1 MAELF
6 TIPTNGTVKYPEA
19 DILIFGSDFAHSEY
33 VIPMARF
40 KFYTAIGEA
49 SEASSIYIRLS
60 GGFNTQLSNQ
70 YQEATGIFGSV
81 EQGQN
86 RGAGQGIGGITALI
100 GSMFDSGGTALQSS
114 IIKSLGAGA
123 GFVAS
128 AGNSGKS
135 QIEFLTRRAFNS
147 FQQLIYQGPKFRAFQ
162 LPFNMKPTSYKEAKT
177 MRDII
182 QTFRIASSPRG
193 QGFNTPLTG
202 QVEKTAEELA
212 AIEAGN
218 KNISPEEQVSPFTTE
233 TGQKVL
239 SGAFADLG
247 LAPAPLTFG
256 YPDMCKL
263 ELVLYHNDK
272 KDISVVFQSDFC
284 MIDNV
289 AIDYG
294 ASNKMVFLANPES
307 VVAGDYFPSEVN
319 MTIALRE
326 SVLVT
331 AEYASGQSAS
341 LAGRPGKITIF

>member
-6 TIPTNGTVKYPEA
+6 TIPTGTVTYPEA

-40 KFYTAIGEA
+40 KFYTATGA
-49 SEASSIYIRLS
+49 DSEASPIYIRLG
-60 GGFNTQLSNQ
+60 GGFNTQLSND

-81 EQGQN
+81 AKGQN
-86 RGAGQGIGGITALI
+86 RDAESIGGITKLI

-162 LPFNMKPTSYKEAKT
+162 LPFNMKPTSYEEAKT
-177 MRDII
+177 MRNII
-182 QTFRIASSPRG
+182 QTFRIASSPRASGSTLLKDADTTKSKTEQDALDAAKKDKSDTEVALINEG
-193 QGFNTPLTG
+193 QFDADNANDIKVTG
-202 QVEKTAEELA
+202 
-212 AIEAGN
+212 G
-218 KNISPEEQVSPFTTE
+218 S
-233 TGQKVL
+233 
-239 SGAFADLG
+239 
-247 LAPAPLTFG
+247 PLTFG

-284 MIDNV
+284 MITNV
-289 AIDYG
+289 TIDYG
-294 ASNKMVFLANPES
+294 ASNKMVFLANPTS
-307 VVAGDYFPSEVN
+307 VAAGDYFPSEVN

>member
-6 TIPTNGTVKYPEA
+6 TIPTNGTVTYPGA

-40 KFYTAIGEA
+40 RFYTATGA
-49 SEASSIYIRLS
+49 DSEASSIYIRLS

-81 EQGQN
+81 K
-86 RGAGQGIGGITALI
+86 AGQDIGGITGLI
-100 GSMFDSGGTALQSS
+100 GSMFDTGGTALQSS

-123 GFVAS
+123 GFVSS

-135 QIEFLTRRAFNS
+135 QIEFLTRQAFNS

-162 LPFNMKPTSYKEAKT
+162 LPFNMKPTSYEEAKT
-177 MRDII
+177 MRNII
-182 QTFRIASSPRG
+182 QTFRIASSPRASSG
-193 QGFNTPLTG
+193 NLKELDIVKGA
-202 QVEKTAEELA
+202 KSAIEELA
-212 AIEAGN
+212 VVAAKVGKTEDEKALIDAGQFDVKEFN
-218 KNISPEEQVSPFTTE
+218 NN
-233 TGQKVL
+233 
-239 SGAFADLG
+239 DLRTN
-247 LAPAPLTFG
+247 APLTFG

-307 VVAGDYFPSEVN
+307 VAAGDYFPSEVN
-319 MTIALRE
+319 MSISLRE

-341 LAGRPGKITIF
+341 LADRPGKITIF

>member
-1 MAELF
+1 MATTPIF
-6 TIPTNGTVKYPEA
+6 TIPTGTVSYPAVEKTE
-19 DILIFGSDFAHSEY
+19 LVFGSDFAHSEY

-40 KFYTAIGEA
+40 KFYTATGA
-49 SEASSIYIRLS
+49 DSEASSIYIRLS
-60 GGFNTQLSNQ
+60 GGFNTQLSND
-70 YQEATGIFGSV
+70 YQEATGILGSV
-81 EQGQN
+81 TPGQDRQGSV
-86 RGAGQGIGGITALI
+86 AGITRLI

-123 GFVAS
+123 GFVSS
-128 AGNSGKS
+128 AGQSGKS
-135 QIEFLTRRAFNS
+135 QIEFLTRKVFNS

-162 LPFNMKPTSYKEAKT
+162 LPFNMKPTSYEEAKT

-182 QTFRIASSPRG
+182 QTFRIASSPRASGSTALDPDDITKSKTEQDALDAAKKDKSDTDVALINEG
-193 QGFNTPLTG
+193 QLNLEGVN
-202 QVEKTAEELA
+202 A
-212 AIEAGN
+212 AT
-218 KNISPEEQVSPFTTE
+218 KS
-233 TGQKVL
+233 
-239 SGAFADLG
+239 
-247 LAPAPLTFG
+247 APLTFG

-294 ASNKMVFLANPES
+294 ASNKMVFLANPTS
-307 VVAGDYFPSEVN
+307 VAAGDYFPSEVN
-319 MTIALRE
+319 MSISLRE

-341 LAGRPGKITIF
+341 LGNRPGKITIF

>member
-40 KFYTAIGEA
+40 RFYTATGA
-49 SEASSIYIRLS
+49 DSEASSIYIRLS

-81 EQGQN
+81 KAGQN
-86 RGAGQGIGGITALI
+86 IGGITGLI
-100 GSMFDSGGTALQSS
+100 GSMFDTGGTALQSS

-123 GFVAS
+123 GFVSS

-182 QTFRIASSPRG
+182 QTFRIASSPRASGSTALDPDDITKSKTEQDALDAAKKDKSDTEVALINEG
-193 QGFNTPLTG
+193 QFDADNANDIKVTG
-202 QVEKTAEELA
+202 
-212 AIEAGN
+212 G
-218 KNISPEEQVSPFTTE
+218 S
-233 TGQKVL
+233 
-239 SGAFADLG
+239 
-247 LAPAPLTFG
+247 PLTFG

-284 MIDNV
+284 MITNV
-289 AIDYG
+289 TIDYG
-294 ASNKMVFLANPES
+294 ASNKMVFLANPTS
-307 VVAGDYFPSEVN
+307 VAAGDYFPSEVN

>member
-1 MAELF
+1 MATPIF
-6 TIPTNGTVKYPEA
+6 TIPTGTVEYPKK
-19 DILIFGSDFAHSEY
+19 DQNLIFGSDFAHSEY
-33 VIPMARF
+33 AIPMAMF
-40 KFYTAIGEA
+40 TFFDSSGNDSSA
-49 SEASSIYIRLS
+49 STIYIRLS
-60 GGFNTQLSNQ
+60 GAFNTTLSNP
-70 YQEATGIFGSV
+70 YQETTGIFGSV
-81 EQGQN
+81 KPGQD
-86 RGAGQGIGGITALI
+86 IGSITGLI
-100 GSMFDSGGTALQSS
+100 GSMLDAGGTALQSS

-135 QIEFLTRRAFNS
+135 QIEFLTRKVFNS

-162 LPFNMKPTSYKEAKT
+162 LPFNMKPTSYEEAKT
-177 MRDII
+177 MRNII

-193 QGFNTPLTG
+193 RGFDTELT
-202 QVEKTAEELA
+202 KTVGKSAEEDKA
-212 AIEAGN
+212 FEDAN
-218 KNISPEEQVSPFTTE
+218 KNKADDDKIIEFSIDNAN
-233 TGQKVL
+233 KL
-239 SGAFADLG
+239 FASD
-247 LAPAPLTFG
+247 ASTSAPLTFG

-294 ASNKMVFLANPES
+294 ASNKMVFLANPTS
-307 VVAGDYFPSEVN
+307 VAAGDYFPSEVN
-319 MTIALRE
+319 MSISLRE

-341 LAGRPGKITIF
+341 LADQPGKITIF

>member
-1 MAELF
+1 MATPIF
-6 TIPTNGTVKYPEA
+6 TIPTGTVEYPAIEKKE
-19 DILIFGSDFAHSEY
+19 LVFGSDFAHSEY

-40 KFYTAIGEA
+40 KFYTATGEQSTTA
-49 SEASSIYIRLS
+49 RPIYIRL
-60 GGFNTQLSNQ
+60 GGTFNTQLTNS
-70 YQEATGIFGSV
+70 YQKSTGIFGNV
-81 EQGQN
+81 EKGKD
-86 RGAGQGIGGITALI
+86 IGTIKGFI

-128 AGNSGKS
+128 AGQSGKS
-135 QIEFLTRRAFNS
+135 QIEFLTRKVFNS
-147 FQQLIYQGPKFRAFQ
+147 FQQLIYQGPEFRAFQ
-162 LPFNMKPTSYKEAKT
+162 LPFNMKPTSYEEAKT

-182 QTFRIASSPRG
+182 QTFRIASSPRASGSTALDPDDITKSKTEQDALDAAKKDKSATEVDIINEG
-193 QGFNTPLTG
+193 QLNLEGVN
-202 QVEKTAEELA
+202 A
-212 AIEAGN
+212 AT
-218 KNISPEEQVSPFTTE
+218 KS
-233 TGQKVL
+233 
-239 SGAFADLG
+239 
-247 LAPAPLTFG
+247 APLTFG

-272 KDISVVFQSDFC
+272 KDISVVFQSDYC

-289 AIDYG
+289 TIDYG

>member
-6 TIPTNGTVKYPEA
+6 TIPTGTVTYPGA

-40 KFYTAIGEA
+40 KFYTATGA
-49 SEASSIYIRLS
+49 DSEASSIYIRL
-60 GGFNTQLSNQ
+60 GGAFNTQLSNQ

-81 EQGQN
+81 KQGQD
-86 RGAGQGIGGITALI
+86 IGTITKLI

-182 QTFRIASSPRG
+182 QTFRIASSPRASGSTALEDADTTKSKTEQDALDAAKKDKSATEVALIDEG
-193 QGFNTPLTG
+193 QLS
-202 QVEKTAEELA
+202 A
-212 AIEAGN
+212 ANVNEAT
-218 KNISPEEQVSPFTTE
+218 KS
-233 TGQKVL
+233 
-239 SGAFADLG
+239 
-247 LAPAPLTFG
+247 APLTFG

-289 AIDYG
+289 VLDYG

-319 MTIALRE
+319 MSISLRE